1 VFFSF
6 SGGENMY
13 ATPKKLNQTLAAPLV
28 RRKFLALLKSSSV
41 HAAVRIA
48 HVGDGVQVLN
58 IEGENVPNAKD
69 AEAEEYCLG
78 EVADLEG
85 EVVEDV
91 VDGCGILGTV
101 VAEGDS
107 GLGGIGGGGMG

>member
-1 VFFSF
+1 MRTCTLPQR
-6 SGGENMY
+6 NI
-13 ATPKKLNQTLAAPLV
+13 NQTLAAPLV

-48 HVGDGVQVLN
+48 HVGDGVQILN

-91 VDGCGILGTV
+91 AEGCGILGTV

>member
-1 VFFSF
+1 MRTCTLPQR
-6 SGGENMY
+6 NI
-13 ATPKKLNQTLAAPLV
+13 NQTLTAPLV
-28 RRKFLALLKSSSV
+28 RRKSLALLKSSSV

-48 HVGDGVQVLN
+48 HVGDGVQILN

-91 VDGCGILGTV
+91 AEGCGILGTV
-101 VAEGDS
+101 VAEGGS